1 MSTGDFYNF
10 LGEHRDSKQMW
21 LDDLRANEI
30 SSATSTLN
38 LAWDGAWL
46 HAAGSVDSVTKQ
58 SIPAISINTSMKA
71 QGTERRYKTE
81 NSLVR
86 AGKWEVLV
94 KLSTVV

>member
-21 LDDLRANEI
+21 LDDLHANEI
-30 SSATSTLN
+30 SSTTSTLN

-71 QGTERRYKTE
+71 QETEKRDKTE

-86 AGKWEVLV
+86 TGKWEVLV